1 VISLQGEPSAKAEGV
16 AAESVARLRPAD
28 GLPVGPARYRGRP
41 SMRSPMIVRCTSLV
55 PPAIDAAF
63 DHSH

>member
-1 VISLQGEPSAKAEGV
+1 
-16 AAESVARLRPAD
+16 
-28 GLPVGPARYRGRP
+28 
-41 SMRSPMIVRCTSLV
+41 MRSPMIVRCTSLV